1 MTKKN
6 DSTSGSKAAAKR
18 RAGMK
23 ASKKPKASA
32 QAPVGGEAASPFGP
46 PTPGGGDR
54 PLPGHPQPVSRGRLL
69 ARVTGAV
76 TTGVQLM
83 PHTEDLHSGLLLAGL
98 VLLSLDV
105 LIDVGLSALDASGRL
120 WRVLRSVRAS
130 TRRAADGTVIATLR
144 VGAPWLS
151 ARRGGGLRITGR
163 VVSSLLIAGST
174 MMEKWHHELLVAAL
188 TTLLVDV
195 ISESFT
201 LLTGYLRA
209 RRD

>member
-1 MTKKN
+1 MTKTN
-6 DSTSGSKAAAKR
+6 HSTSSSKAAATQ
-18 RAGMK
+18 RAGTK
-23 ASKKPKASA
+23 AGKKPKASA

-46 PTPGGGDR
+46 PTPGGGR
-54 PLPGHPQPVSRGRLL
+54 PLPGHPQPVPRGRLL

-83 PHTEDLHSGLLLAGL
+83 PHTEDLHIGLLLAGL
-98 VLLSLDV
+98 VLLGLDV
-105 LIDVGLSALDASGRL
+105 LIDVGLSAFDASGRL

-144 VGAPWLS
+144 VGAPWLP
-151 ARRGGGLRITGR
+151 ARRGSGLRITGR
-163 VVSSLLIAGST
+163 VVSSLLITGST

-201 LLTGYLRA
+201 LLTGYLRM
-209 RRD
+209 RQD

>member
-18 RAGMK
+18 RAGVK
-23 ASKKPKASA
+23 ASKNPKASA
-32 QAPVGGEAASPFGP
+32 QAPRGGEAAAPSGL
-46 PTPGGGDR
+46 PTPGGG
-54 PLPGHPQPVSRGRLL
+54 HPQSVSRGRLL
-69 ARVTGAV
+69 ARVTGTV
-76 TTGVQLM
+76 TILVQLM
-83 PHTEDLHSGLLLAGL
+83 PHTQDLHSGLLLAGL
-98 VLLSLDV
+98 MLLGLDV
-105 LIDVGLSALDASGRL
+105 LIDVGLSALDASGRM

-151 ARRGGGLRITGR
+151 ARRGGELRITGR

-201 LLTGYLRA
+201 LLTGYLRT

>member
-23 ASKKPKASA
+23 ASKNPKASA
-32 QAPVGGEAASPFGP
+32 QAPVGGEAASQSGR
-46 PTPGGGDR
+46 PTAGG
-54 PLPGHPQPVSRGRLL
+54 GHPQSVSRGRLL

-83 PHTEDLHSGLLLAGL
+83 PHTEGLHSGLLLAGL
-98 VLLSLDV
+98 VLLGLDV
-105 LIDVGLSALDASGRL
+105 LIEVGLSALNASGRM
-120 WRVLRSVRAS
+120 WRMLRSVRAS

-151 ARRGGGLRITGR
+151 TRRGGGLRITGR
-163 VVSSLLIAGST
+163 VASSLLIAGST
-174 MMEKWHHELLVAAL
+174 MHHELLVAAL

-201 LLTGYLRA
+201 LLTGYLRT